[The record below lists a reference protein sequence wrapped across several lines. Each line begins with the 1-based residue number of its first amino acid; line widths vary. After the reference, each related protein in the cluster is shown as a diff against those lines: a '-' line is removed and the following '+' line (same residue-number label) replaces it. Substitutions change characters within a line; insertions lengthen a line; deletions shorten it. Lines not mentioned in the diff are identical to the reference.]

1 MQAMDGSTVQRKYRQ
16 LGPYLDE
23 RLRRL
28 WAAAEA
34 EQLGYGGVSAVA
46 AATGLSRTTVL
57 AGQRELKQVST
68 LTAVPNQRR
77 KPGAGRKRLVNV
89 DPLLR
94 DALEKLVEPE
104 TRGDPMRALR
114 WTGKSTQ
121 RLARELTRQGHRI
134 SARTVATLLGE
145 MNYSLQAN
153 RKVREGR
160 SHPDRDAQFGQI
172 NRQIS
177 AFQKLGQPVIS
188 IDTKKKEL
196 VGLFKNG
203 GREYCPA
210 GQPRAVQVHDFPD
223 PKQGKAIP
231 YGVYDVSANEGWVS
245 VGVDHDTAEFAT
257 ESVKRWWRS
266 MGQPLYP
273 QATELLITADG
284 GGSNSSRSRLWK
296 VCLQQLA
303 DELGL
308 KLSVCHF
315 PPATSKWNK
324 IEHRMFC
331 HITQNWR
338 GRPLVS
344 HEVVVQLIGST
355 TTQKGLRIQA
365 EIDPKHYPLKKKV
378 SAQQLAQVQI
388 SRNDFHGEWNYSIQ
402 PRPSSS

>member
-1 MQAMDGSTVQRKYRQ
+1 MQAMDGASVQKKYRQ

-23 RLRRL
+23 RARRL

-57 AGQRELKQVST
+57 AGQRELEQPA
-68 LTAVPNQRR
+68 AVAGTTRRR
-77 KPGAGRKRLVNV
+77 KPGAGRKRLASG
-89 DPLLR
+89 DPLLLE
-94 DALEKLVEPE
+94 ALEKLVEPE
-104 TRGDPMRALR
+104 TRGDPMRPLR
-114 WTGKSTQ
+114 WTCKSTQ
-121 RLARELTRQGHRI
+121 RLARELTRQGHPI
-134 SARTVATLLGE
+134 GARSVASLLGK

-172 NRQIS
+172 NRQIV
-177 AFQKLGQPVIS
+177 AFQKRGQPVIS

-196 VGLFKNG
+196 VGQFKNG
-203 GREYCPA
+203 GREYRPA
-210 GQPRAVQVHDFPD
+210 GQPEEVQVHDFPD
-223 PKQGKAIP
+223 PKLGKAIP
-231 YGVYDVSANEGWVS
+231 YGVYDVSANQGWVS

-257 ESVKRWWRS
+257 ESVKRWWRM
-266 MGQPLYP
+266 MGQPRYP
-273 QATELLITADG
+273 KAQELLILADG

-296 VCLQQLA
+296 FCLQALA
-303 DELGL
+303 DDLGL

-338 GRPLVS
+338 GQPLIS
-344 HEVVVQLIGST
+344 HEVVVQLIGAT
-355 TTQKGLRIQA
+355 TTEKGLRIQA
-365 EIDPKHYPLKKKV
+365 EIDPRSYPLKKKI
-378 SAQQLAQVQI
+378 SAQQLAEVQI
-388 SRNDFHGEWNYSIQ
+388 TRHDFHGEWNYSIQ
-402 PRPSSS
+402 PRQQSG